1 MVNENLMECIEELQK
16 CREKLITIREDMIKE
31 KTNFIEELELEF
43 PQYTAPKRRNTAIRH
58 NLANRNSRIEDKI
71 RKFEEKIKLMSKEA
85 TKVHNRIYS
94 LEWAPVSVRL
104 GDLIDELVNLTG
116 IDMSNVMINANVIQL
131 LSLPGNRSEEV
142 SKSLNTTYGNFR
154 FNHGI
159 LISGKETSSGSLLFC
174 YLIHLNSMLSDVQA
188 DGKTL
193 LEHCAVDVEYD
204 MVDKNICTSL
214 NIKDNIDDLIL
225 RIPLSK
231 LASDSNAGWY
241 PADLMTQAIN
251 NCVVKSQEKD
261 VSKKRSRK
269 LSDETK
275 KVEVND

>member
-1 MVNENLMECIEELQK
+1 MNDNLMECIEELQK

-85 TKVHNRIYS
+85 TKVYNRIYS
-94 LEWAPVSVRL
+94 LGWAPVSVRL

-159 LISGKETSSGSLLFC
+159 LISGKGMSSGSLLFC

-193 LEHCAVDVEYD
+193 LEHCTVDVEYD

-241 PADLMTQAIN
+241 PADLMIQAII
-251 NCVVKSQEKD
+251 NCVEKSQEKE

-269 LSDETK
+269 LSDETSK
-275 KVEVND
+275 

>member
-1 MVNENLMECIEELQK
+1 MNDNLMERIEELQK
-16 CREKLITIREDMIKE
+16 CREKLTTILEDMAKE
-31 KTNFIEELELEF
+31 KTNFKEELELEF

-71 RKFEEKIKLMSKEA
+71 RKFEEKIKLMSNEA

-94 LEWAPVSVRL
+94 LGWAPVSVRL
-104 GDLIDELVNLTG
+104 GDLIGELVNLTG

-159 LISGKETSSGSLLFC
+159 LISGKGTSSGSLLFC

-193 LEHCAVDVEYD
+193 LEHCTVDVEYD

-241 PADLMTQAIN
+241 PADLITQAVI
-251 NCVVKSQEKD
+251 NCVEKSQEKEA
-261 VSKKRSRK
+261 SKKRSRK
-269 LSDETK
+269 LSDETNK
-275 KVEVND
+275 

>member
-1 MVNENLMECIEELQK
+1 MNENLMERIEELQK
-16 CREKLITIREDMIKE
+16 CRERLTNIRADIAKEETDFAEHIKE
-31 KTNFIEELELEF
+31 E
-43 PQYTAPKRRNTAIRH
+43 RRKH
-58 NLANRNSRIEDKI
+58 
-71 RKFEEKIKLMSKEA
+71 EEKIKPMSKEVA
-85 TKVHNRIYS
+85 KVRNRIYS
-94 LEWAPVSVRL
+94 LGWTPVSVRL

-131 LSLPGNRSEEV
+131 LSLLGNRSEEV

-159 LISGKETSSGSLLFC
+159 LISGKGTSSGSLLFC

-204 MVDKNICTSL
+204 VVDKNIYTSL

-231 LASDSNAGWY
+231 LMSDSNAGWY
-241 PADLMTQAIN
+241 PADLMTQAVI
-251 NCVVKSQEKD
+251 NCVERSQEKE
-261 VSKKRSRK
+261 VSKDNVKKRSRK
-269 LSDETK
+269 LSDETNK
-275 KVEVND
+275 